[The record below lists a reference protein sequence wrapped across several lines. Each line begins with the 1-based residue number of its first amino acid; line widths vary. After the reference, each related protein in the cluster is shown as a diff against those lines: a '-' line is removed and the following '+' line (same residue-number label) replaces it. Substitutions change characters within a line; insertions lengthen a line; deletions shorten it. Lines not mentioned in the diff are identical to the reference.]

1 MTQEQ
6 FDNLKPGDRI
16 SLAAFRGFYAVA
28 RRDDA
33 SVKGHAPAAGG
44 EGRSKGGSR

>member
-16 SLAAFRGFYAVA
+16 SLAAFRGF
-28 RRDDA
+28 
-33 SVKGHAPAAGG
+33 APW
-44 EGRSKGGSR
+44 